1 MAYSV
6 VIAAAGR
13 STRFGENKL
22 QYRLKD
28 GKPVIVHTVNIFLE
42 DPECSEII
50 LVTNREFVE
59 EYGWE
64 HLFKGKVILTWGGDS
79 RSRSVYNGLLAA
91 SEDVVL
97 IHDGARPW
105 TLRDDVHRLLE
116 ELETKDAV
124 ILTSKMEDTV
134 KIIEGDRIIGTINR
148 DTLRRAGTPQ
158 GFHTAVIRECYRR
171 LIDEGTPVTDDAQC
185 YELMTGKPVYFIDA
199 KGFNGKVTTK
209 DDVAGR

>member
-6 VIAAAGR
+6 VIAAAGK

-42 DPECSEII
+42 DEECSEII

-64 HLFKGKVILTWGGDS
+64 HLFKGKVILTWGGAS
-79 RSRSVYNGLLAA
+79 RSESVYNGLLAA
-91 SEDVVL
+91 REDVVL

-105 TLRDDVHRLLE
+105 TLKEDVRRLLQQLE
-116 ELETKDAV
+116 EKDAV

-134 KIIEGDRIIGTINR
+134 KVIEGDRIVGTINR

-158 GFHTAVIRECYRR
+158 GFHTKTIRDCCKK
-171 LIDEGTPVTDDAQC
+171 LIEEGIEVTDDAQC
-185 YELMTGKPVYFIDA
+185 YQLITGNPVYFLDA
-199 KGFNGKVTTK
+199 SGFNGKVTTK